1 MHINQRKYSNC
12 EHKKI
17 IFNFNTTTSD
27 KTYAKINLNSA
38 NFLIRRERNNYSFVN
53 QAMIII
59 Q

>member
-27 KTYAKINLNSA
+27 KNYAKINLNSA

-53 QAMIII
+53 QTMIII